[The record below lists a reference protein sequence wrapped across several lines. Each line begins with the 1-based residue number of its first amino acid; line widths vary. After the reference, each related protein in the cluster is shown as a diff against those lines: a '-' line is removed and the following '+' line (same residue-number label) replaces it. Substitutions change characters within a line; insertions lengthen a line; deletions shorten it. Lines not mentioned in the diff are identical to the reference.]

1 MTDHTKYIFN
11 NNEYGKGRLVL
22 AVVRQY
28 LQDNESTLSDV
39 QQAFPSSLQGSLDVV
54 MSMDDLII
62 RQNNNR
68 DTKKRYFEGDNETIE
83 THDVDLVVVT
93 REWGVDNIGRFIG
106 KARELGYEITEVSE
120 ANDLDENE
128 LVIELSEAAI
138 RNGYIKIP
146 ASQTLFESKY
156 IADNEQDT
164 QVESFILEIP
174 GNEILNTHVLKNKGM
189 LRKRFN
195 AFFRSHNIQPDT
207 AVKFTMIDNGK
218 FKMSFNS
225 EIKAIKELF
234 DEYKSQP
241 KNNWVDNYKERS
253 QQLSSYKDKNLSE
266 YDTGLLKDIW
276 LSHNN
281 GVFDVGSNC
290 LSDVDFKNL
299 LPELPLYTSKII
311 NKPSPETWTEV
322 NSWFRKLLDDKKIS
336 RKPYNVINR
345 VFCTAEPK
353 SYSTLLTLR
362 KLNKLIKKLNY
373 LYNLDVSEDDNWSVS
388 NISLLNAIKSQGLQ
402 SEDDFY
408 VNTFITELY
417 KKLVEN
423 KNTETTKKPENLT
436 NDGDNAMLCQNII
449 YYGPPGT
456 GKTYKLQQLLK
467 DNYTDNQILL
477 DLSLWLNSKLDE
489 LGWLEI
495 IILILLDSDV
505 PMKVSAI
512 TSHEYYNVKAKIN
525 ERDANLRA
533 TAWSALQ
540 SHAVLDSK
548 TVNYSSRREPLVFD
562 KSEDSS
568 WYIVDDQLDQLDE
581 YRKKLAEIKTGPIEK
596 ETIKRYDFV
605 TFHQSYGYE
614 EFIEGLRPSVTDDGD
629 ISYEIK
635 QGVFKRVCKQ
645 AEADPDNQ
653 YAIVIDEINRGN
665 ISKIFGE
672 LITLVEVDKRA
683 GKKNELTVT
692 LPYSG
697 LPFSVPSNL
706 DIIGT
711 MNTADRSL
719 AHIDVALRRRF
730 DFIEL
735 RTDYSL
741 ISDNVEGVNLK
752 RMLYAMNQRIELLLD
767 RDHILGH
774 ALIMNVTSIASL
786 AHTFETN
793 IMPLLE
799 EYFFEN
805 WDKINQVLNKNGFIK
820 ELKGAHN
827 TWLGSDDDYASK
839 SYRINT
845 GPLKEVDAYKEIYS
859 NVPSSAFVECDK
871 ASEDI

>member
-11 NNEYGKGRLVL
+11 NIEYGKGRLVL
-22 AVVRQY
+22 AVIKQY
-28 LQDNESTLSDV
+28 IQDNESTLSEV
-39 QQAFPSSLQGSLDVV
+39 QHTFPSSLQGSLDVV

-174 GNEILNTHVLKNKGM
+174 GNEILNTHILKNKGM

-225 EIKAIKELF
+225 EKKTIKELF

-241 KNNWVDNYKERS
+241 RINWIDNYKERS
-253 QQLSSYKDKNLSE
+253 QQLSSYKDKKLSE
-266 YDTGLLKDIW
+266 YDTAVLKDIW
-276 LSHNN
+276 LSQDN

-290 LSDVDFKNL
+290 LSNVDFKSL

-311 NKPSPETWTEV
+311 SKPSPETWTEV
-322 NSWFRKLLDDKKIS
+322 NSWFRKLLEDKKIT

-345 VFCTAEPK
+345 VFCSADPG
-353 SYSTLLTLR
+353 SYSTLLTNKMLY
-362 KLNKLIKKLNY
+362 KLIKKLND
-373 LYNLDVSEDDNWSVS
+373 LYNLDISEKGKWSIL
-388 NISLLNAIKSQGLQ
+388 NTGLLAAIKSQGLQ
-402 SEDDFY
+402 SEDEFY
-408 VNTFITELY
+408 VNTFVTELY
-417 KKLVEN
+417 NKFVDN
-423 KNTETTKKPENLT
+423 KNSEINSETENMF
-436 NDGDNAMLCQNII
+436 NNGDNVMLCENII

-456 GKTYKLQQLLK
+456 GKTYKLQRLLEDDYTSK
-467 DNYTDNQILL
+467 DTKQGYIAW
-477 DLSLWLNSKLDE
+477 LSSKLE
-489 LGWLEI
+489 GLSWFEI
-495 IILILLDSDV
+495 VVLVLLDSDGAIS
-505 PMKVSAI
+505 VSEVI
-512 TSHEYYNVKAKIN
+512 SHEYFKLKVDIKGRSSNIPQ
-525 ERDANLRA
+525 
-533 TAWSALQ
+533 TAWAALQ
-540 SHAVLDSK
+540 THTIQDSV
-548 TVNYSSRREPLVFD
+548 TVKYSKRIEPAVFD
-562 KSEDSS
+562 KTKDSTWFIVESEKE
-568 WYIVDDQLDQLDE
+568 Q
-581 YRKKLAEIKTGPIEK
+581 LAEYAKILSEFKAGPK
-596 ETIKRYDFV
+596 EVDVVKRYKFV

-614 EFIEGLRPSVTDDGD
+614 EFVEGLRPVTTPTGD
-629 ISYEIK
+629 IAYEIRK
-635 QGVFKRVCKQ
+635 GVFKEICEQ
-645 AEADPDNQ
+645 ARRDPENK

-672 LITLVEVDKRA
+672 LITLVEIDKRSGA
-683 GKKNELTVT
+683 DNELTLT

-697 LPFSVPSNL
+697 NEFSVPSNL

-719 AHIDVALRRRF
+719 THIDVALRRRF

-741 ISDNVEGVNLK
+741 ISDDVEGINLK
-752 RMLYAMNQRIELLLD
+752 RMLYAMNQRVELLLD

-774 ALIMNVTSIASL
+774 ALIMNVNSITSL
-786 AHTFETN
+786 KHTFETN

-805 WDKINQVLNKNGFIK
+805 WDKINQVLNNNGFIQEK
-820 ELKGAHN
+820 KGAHN
-827 TWLGSDDDYASK
+827 IWLGSDDEYAAK
-839 SYRINT
+839 SYRIST
-845 GPLKEVDAYKEIYS
+845 SSLKNVEAYKSIYS
-859 NVPSSAFVECDK
+859 NVDSSAFSECDK
-871 ASEDI
+871 EVE